1 MTTVS
6 SPTRESKPLICVDC
20 DGVLFNTR
28 LLFKV
33 PAFERIDR
41 PTRHALFAEF
51 RETGQEFFPRPFF
64 EFVLAKGHISAEE
77 QEDLI
82 RHFCSATE
90 RADQLLF
97 EDALPFLRQ
106 FPAGMLALLTRA
118 NPEWQLANIRTAKVA
133 RYVGQTFIVQGDEGK
148 RDVLHG
154 LAMRFDPIFFIDD
167 TADEIERAR
176 NVSGV
181 IPLHLERAASGSGGG
196 YADLASVA
204 AYIRNK
210 IGNPIETRIPVI

>member
-1 MTTVS
+1 MQTQS
-6 SPTRESKPLICVDC
+6 AESKPLICVDC

-64 EFVLAKGHISAEE
+64 EFALSKGYISA
-77 QEDLI
+77 QEKGELI
-82 RHFCSATE
+82 NHFCAATE

-97 EDALPFLRQ
+97 EDAIPFLKQ
-106 FPAGMLALLTRA
+106 FPKGMLALLTRA
-118 NPEWQLANIRTAKVA
+118 DPEWQLANIRTSKVA

-148 RDVLHG
+148 RDVLSG
-154 LAMRFDPIFFIDD
+154 LVQRFRPICFIDD
-167 TADEIERAR
+167 SPEEILRAR
-176 NVSGV
+176 EVEGV
-181 IPLHLERAASGSGGG
+181 EALLLDRSRPGSGES

-204 AYIRNK
+204 AYIRNE
-210 IGNPIETRIPVI
+210 ISNPIETGAPSTE

>member
-1 MTTVS
+1 MDTQ
-6 SPTRESKPLICVDC
+6 PLICVDC

-41 PTRHALFAEF
+41 PSRHALFAEF

-64 EFVLAKGHISAEE
+64 EFAAAKGHISAEE
-77 QEDLI
+77 KEELI

-97 EDALPFLRQ
+97 EDAIPFLQQ
-106 FPAGMLALLTRA
+106 FPKHMLALLTRA
-118 NPEWQLANIRTAKVA
+118 DPEWQLANIRTAKVA

-148 RDVLHG
+148 RDVLSG
-154 LAMRFDPIFFIDD
+154 LATRFYPICFIDD
-167 TADEIERAR
+167 SPEEIERAR
-176 NVSGV
+176 EVAGVEALLLDRSG
-181 IPLHLERAASGSGGG
+181 PTSGES
-196 YADLASVA
+196 YADLAAVA
-204 AYIRNK
+204 EHVRAMVGSYPTEANV
-210 IGNPIETRIPVI
+210 PAA